1 MRVFFNSG
9 SRRAYPTIRSCQDS
23 RRGQKGAMLQD
34 YLKFIAKLYK
44 GSKVRLT
51 HTIRIEDRAFI
62 HSTFIVNPHDPS

>member
-1 MRVFFNSG
+1 M
-9 SRRAYPTIRSCQDS
+9 PTPPFGVARTPEEAKKVQCYKIILNL
-23 RRGQKGAMLQD
+23 LQS
-34 YLKFIAKLYK
+34 YIHHK